1 METRSHRV
9 SLVLPNFVALAIIAW
24 LLALLLFFNVF
35 QSLKISP
42 FSTGRDAIMPILL
55 YLVIGTIRESSPANK
70 QEEEVSHVVTVALKT
85 LTMLCSAKSF
95 NKDSEKLSSQHVQ
108 VSLPSV
114 IQTIIDNTNIVVRL
128 LVHGLHV
135 V

>member
-1 METRSHRV
+1 M
-9 SLVLPNFVALAIIAW
+9 NFVTLAIIAW
-24 LLALLLFFNVF
+24 LSVLLLFFNVF

-55 YLVIGTIRESSPANK
+55 YLVIGTIRESSPASK

-108 VSLPSV
+108 VSLSSV
-114 IQTIIDNTNIVVRL
+114 IQTIIDNMNIVVRL

-135 V
+135 A